1 LIIGVQNALTLIINH
16 DKSQGVMLRWQ
27 CQKSQPR
34 RCPNADYHIL
44 WTPDGDIYYQMPT
57 VLLASPP
64 RLCETF
70 KGILTRSTRLIK
82 ARATFK
88 SIPSQSYRNVTMGYA
103 ATKGVAAVLRA
114 QLDAR
119 GPQKRGRSGTGGVRK
134 RLWTGAALLME
145 ARRRA
150 QRAGVE
156 KTAGGDGRRRPT
168 GVKATAAK
176 KQLDILGRL
185 KNRRL

>member
-1 LIIGVQNALTLIINH
+1 
-16 DKSQGVMLRWQ
+16 MLRWQ
-27 CQKSQPR
+27 CQKTQPR

-44 WTPDGDIYYQMPT
+44 WPPDGNIYHQMPT
-57 VLLASPP
+57 VRLATPP
-64 RLCETF
+64 QLCVSF
-70 KGILTRSTRLIK
+70 KGILTSSTLQIN

-88 SIPSQSYRNVTMGYA
+88 SIPSPSCRHVTMGYA
-103 ATKGVAAVLRA
+103 ATKGVAAALRA

-134 RLWTGAALLME
+134 RLWTGATLLMK

-150 QRAGVE
+150 QRAGAD
-156 KTAGGDGRRRPT
+156 KTAGGDWRRRPS

-185 KNRRL
+185 KDRRL